1 MIWPFFLCFFLSPSS
16 KHRQD
21 LHLRHDLHH
30 RGAITMVVHQL
41 LQLQLMLL
49 LANKVKQLHGDSMT
63 RRSHKIIDNHMAP
76 AGCRTRRHASREIL
90 QT

>member
-1 MIWPFFLCFFLSPSS
+1 MAFSYCAF
-16 KHRQD
+16 D
-21 LHLRHDLHH
+21 LHFQSTGMISIVCGIVAPPLWLPSPTIATTTIATLSD
-30 RGAITMVVHQL
+30 
-41 LQLQLMLL
+41 
-49 LANKVKQLHGDSMT
+49 KVKQLNGDQLT